1 MQVGTLLTWA
11 DRILSSV
18 EKGDF
23 LSAIELTRS
32 YYLGTAPG
40 NKNGLPDD
48 PLELRQVV
56 GEKMRDL
63 MVASTRYA
71 FSEDRMTDG
80 THNSPDGRGV
90 DRTSLF
96 ENLVATCARA
106 CIALGDLEFLFEDLF
121 QAYDDAGIAPIYL
134 EQFETFV
141 LEHDVRTVDPRIAQR
156 LIGLHAA
163 HGRPD
168 RAERVIWH
176 IDPACLDIDQV
187 VQLCQTHRLYDALIY
202 VYTRAMRDYVAPV
215 VEMLGLLRKV
225 MQIRR
230 SQPVPDEAALEP
242 LVVNAYKVYPYLADV
257 LSGLTYPSEEALDED
272 EATEA
277 KRDLYTFL
285 FNGRSDTWPRGDG
298 GKLVL
303 TAEEDGGGVEPTYPY
318 CRLLLRFDPEAFLHA
333 LDLAFEDS
341 YFNDDDADGGT
352 TSRLVI
358 IKILLE
364 ILASS
369 SSSDLPPAAR
379 TFVHIFVARNVPKY
393 PQSIQ
398 MAPSVLHGIL
408 VGLTTDADWS
418 TREDRQLAAEYLLSA
433 YTPHET
439 DRLLQSFEDAGFYR
453 ILRTWHRQEKRW
465 APLLLAHLHDPDIHS
480 PELFAHADEIFT
492 TAARL
497 HSSGAVPDDLR
508 DTVAASLPD
517 LLNSSVID
525 TALFLDRH
533 VPRLHERAI
542 DSIGPDDD
550 LKRFAYL
557 RCLLGPPSADEEQ
570 EQEQEQPRSGPSAE
584 VPPRL
589 RQMYVALLCRVDP
602 AGVIPSLRYLPAGDD
617 FLRWD
622 DALRTCEDEGVLDAV
637 VWALDW
643 RGDPKAA
650 LEKVRA
656 FGTRLSATVG
666 GLVARDAAEGSEA
679 EEPLRRHVESLE
691 AIGRTAVAVCVERS
705 SNQAEAAAGTS
716 VEDLWFR
723 LLHTQISTVQA
734 VSACLSPRPNSN
746 SSADADAA
754 EREGCQAPSP
764 AERALTTLRSL
775 VQATFSSLVSASA
788 ARGRGRGISFPRLF
802 TRLVETTATVTAT
815 SQSGTPYTEFRT
827 ILTGMMEAYRGE
839 GDMLVIAKHL
849 LDRDVFETVEMAARA
864 RSRGWAMRAGAGA
877 GVGTCAG
884 CRLPLMPSKQQQ
896 QLGVG
901 NGACATAAAGSGA
914 GVGASSGRA
923 RSKGKGKGKGKGAV
937 REIVGIEDVEDED
950 EDEEQRKITIMRTG
964 IAYHRSCLP
973 P

>member
-1 MQVGTLLTWA
+1 M
-11 DRILSSV
+11 

-48 PLELRQVV
+48 PLELRRVV

-163 HGRPD
+163 NGRPD

-318 CRLLLRFDPEAFLHA
+318 CRLLLRFDAEAFLHA

-341 YFNDDDADGGT
+341 YFNDNADGG

-364 ILASS
+364 VLASS

-398 MAPSVLHGIL
+398 MAPSVLQGIL

-439 DRLLQSFEDAGFYR
+439 DQFLQSFEDAGFYR

-517 LLNSSVID
+517 LLNASVID
-525 TALFLDRH
+525 TARFLDHH

-557 RCLLGPPSADEEQ
+557 RCLLGPPSADEEP
-570 EQEQEQPRSGPSAE
+570 EPEQPRSGPSAE

-589 RQMYVALLCRVDP
+589 RQMYVTLLCRVDP
-602 AGVIPSLRYLPAGDD
+602 AGVIPSLKYLPAGDD

-650 LEKVRA
+650 LEKVRV
-656 FGTRLSATVG
+656 FGTRLSATIG
-666 GLVARDAAEGSEA
+666 GFVARDAAEGSE
-679 EEPLRRHVESLE
+679 ELLRQHVESLA
-691 AIGRTAVAVCVERS
+691 AIGRTAVAICVERS
-705 SNQAEAAAGTS
+705 SNQAEAAAPS
-716 VEDLWFR
+716 IEDLWFR

-734 VSACLSPRPNSN
+734 ASACLSPRPKSNSN
-746 SSADADAA
+746 SDADADAV
-754 EREGCQAPSP
+754 EREVSSP

-802 TRLVETTATVTAT
+802 TRLVETTATVTG
-815 SQSGTPYTEFRT
+815 QSGGAGTPYTEFRA
-827 ILTGMMEAYRGE
+827 ILTGMMEAYRAE
-839 GDMLVIAKHL
+839 GDMLVITKHL
-849 LDRDVFETVEMAARA
+849 LDRDVFETVEMAGQA
-864 RSRGWAMRAGAGA
+864 RSRGWAVRAGAGA
-877 GVGTCAG
+877 GTCAG

-896 QLGVG
+896 LGVG
-901 NGACATAAAGSGA
+901 NGACATAAAGA
-914 GVGASSGRA
+914 GSGASSGRA
-923 RSKGKGKGKGKGAV
+923 KSKGKGKGAV
-937 REIVGIEDVEDED
+937 REIVGVEDGEDED
-950 EDEEQRKITIMRTG
+950 EDEEPRKITIMRTG

-973 P
+973 T

>member
-1 MQVGTLLTWA
+1 MSFLQGRREVQVGTLLTWA

-56 GEKMRDL
+56 SEKMREL

-80 THNSPDGRGV
+80 THNSSDGRGV

-96 ENLVATCARA
+96 ESLVTTCARA
-106 CIALGDLEFLFEDLF
+106 CIALGDLEFLFEDVF

-163 HGRPD
+163 NGRPE

-187 VQLCQTHRLYDALIY
+187 VQLCQTHGLYDALIY

-225 MQIRR
+225 MQLRR
-230 SQPVPDEAALEP
+230 SPVLDETALEP

-257 LSGLTYPSEEALDED
+257 LSGLTYPSEEPLDED
-272 EATEA
+272 EARQA
-277 KRDLYTFL
+277 KRDLYAFL

-298 GKLVL
+298 GKLIL
-303 TAEEDGGGVEPTYPY
+303 TAEEDGGVEPTYPY
-318 CRLLLRFDPEAFLHA
+318 CRLLLRFDAEAFLHA

-341 YFNDDDADGGT
+341 YFNDDIDGGA
-352 TSRLVI
+352 SRLVI
-358 IKILLE
+358 VKILLE
-364 ILASS
+364 ILASAS
-369 SSSDLPPAAR
+369 SSPSASSDLPPAAR

-398 MAPSVLHGIL
+398 MARNVLHGIL
-408 VGLTTDADWS
+408 VGLTMDPDWS

-433 YTPHET
+433 YAPHET
-439 DRLLQSFEDAGFYR
+439 ERLLQLFEDAGFYR

-465 APLLLAHLHDPDIHS
+465 APLLLAHLHDPDTHAA
-480 PELFAHADEIFT
+480 ELFAHADEIFA

-497 HSSGAVPDDLR
+497 HSGAVPDDLR
-508 DTVAASLPD
+508 DQVATSLPD
-517 LLNSSVID
+517 LLNASVID
-525 TALFLDRH
+525 TARFLDH
-533 VPRLHERAI
+533 HAPQLHECAI
-542 DSIGPDDD
+542 DSMGSDAD

-557 RCLLGPPSADEEQ
+557 RCLLGPPPSAADEGQ
-570 EQEQEQPRSGPSAE
+570 EQEQSRSGPSVE

-589 RQMYVALLCRVDP
+589 RRMYVVLLCKVDP
-602 AGVIPSLRYLPAGDD
+602 AGVIPSLRYLPSGD
-617 FLRWD
+617 FLEWD

-643 RGDPKAA
+643 RGNPKAA
-650 LEKVRA
+650 LKKVSA
-656 FGTRLSATVG
+656 FGSRLSATIG
-666 GLVARDAAEGSEA
+666 GLVAQDAVAAGSGSDEQ
-679 EEPLRRHVESLE
+679 LRQHVEILE
-691 AIGRTAVAVCVERS
+691 AVGRTAVAICVERS
-705 SNQAEAAAGTS
+705 IKQAESAATS
-716 VEDLWFR
+716 EDVPVEDLWFQ

-734 VSACLSPRPNSN
+734 VSACCAPETFSSSRSNPNV
-746 SSADADAA
+746 DADA
-754 EREGCQAPSP
+754 EHEVSP
-764 AERALTTLRSL
+764 VERALTTLRSL
-775 VQATFSSLVSASA
+775 VQTSFSSLVSASA
-788 ARGRGRGISFPRLF
+788 TRGRRRGISFPRLF
-802 TRLVETTATVTAT
+802 TRLVETTTTTTAA
-815 SQSGTPYTEFRT
+815 SGGGGGTTYTEFRA
-827 ILTGMMEAYRGE
+827 ILTGMMEAYRAE
-839 GDMLVIAKHL
+839 GDMLVITKHL

-864 RSRGWAMRAGAGA
+864 HARGWASR
-877 GVGTCAG
+877 VGTCAG
-884 CRLPLMPSKQQQ
+884 CRLPLMPSQH
-896 QLGVG
+896 LCGDVDACVG
-901 NGACATAAAGSGA
+901 AAAGKAKS
-914 GVGASSGRA
+914 
-923 RSKGKGKGKGKGAV
+923 KGKGKGKGAV
-937 REIVGIEDVEDED
+937 RGMVGVVDDDDEG
-950 EDEEQRKITIMRTG
+950 ESTTRKIRVTRTG
-964 IAYHRSCLP
+964 LAYHGSCLP